1 MTAQNP
7 LITHKKTKRK
17 KANNRGGGDRMTTRA
32 EVDSLKCLASN
43 IVSSDS
49 DEYTESM
56 FFEDFP
62 QFKKAGSAGGFVPP
76 AMMKAFL
83 NMAISTVSAAR
94 WCESWRIAIGLF
106 VAHYVTMYLRQSGG
120 NTDGSATA
128 KKAAETGALMGVVS
142 SASLGDASVSYD
154 TSSATQATQAWGQFN
169 LTTYGQQYAS
179 LARLYC
185 LGGSYVI

>member
-1 MTAQNP
+1 MTAQNR
-7 LITHKKTKRK
+7 LTRRKKTKRK
-17 KANNRGGGDRMTTRA
+17 KENSCSGVRMITRA
-32 EVDSLKCLASN
+32 EIDSLKGLASN
-43 IVSSDS
+43 IVSGDS

-62 QFKKAGSAGGFVPP
+62 QFKKAGSDVGFVPT

-83 NMAISTVSAAR
+83 NMANSTVSAAR

-128 KKAAETGALMGVVS
+128 KKAAETGALMGIVS

-179 LARLYC
+179 LARLCC

>member
-1 MTAQNP
+1 MTMRSE
-7 LITHKKTKRK
+7 IDT
-17 KANNRGGGDRMTTRA
+17 
-32 EVDSLKCLASN
+32 LKGLASN
-43 IVSSDS
+43 IVSGGN

-56 FFEDFP
+56 FYEDFP
-62 QFKKAGSAGGFVPP
+62 QFKKAGEEVGFVP
-76 AMMKAFL
+76 ASMMRVFL
-83 NMAISTVSAAR
+83 TMANSTVSEAR
-94 WCESWRIAIGLF
+94 WCESWRLAIGLF

-120 NTDGSATA
+120 NTDGSANA
-128 KKAAETGALMGVVS
+128 KKAAESGALVGIVS

-154 TSSATQATQAWGQFN
+154 TSSATQATAAWGQFN